1 MNPEVIAMASTVFPS
16 INRWIEIAL
25 WSMLLSLSA
34 SAQKKPFDATN
45 LVSPEL
51 LNGPSSA
58 THDQLKPVNLDPA
71 LFGKVIGKMDVDTGQ
86 IRRMEGN
93 IQLPKAETEQKSVE
107 TFLQENGVMLGASTE
122 TENLKLL
129 RQVKSPT
136 GDHFYYQ
143 QLYKGLPL
151 WGGRV
156 SVHNVIGSKAAQVDN
171 DLRKLSPPSNKSQ
184 GKEPDFS
191 EANKAEAIEAAKK
204 AVAFKAISSQEP
216 TAEAGFLEVQG
227 QPMAVWRVRYTT
239 TAPGAVWE
247 VMVDPVSMK
256 ALSARNIASYQQE
269 SKASVF
275 HADPVGTTGNQNL
288 LPPPTPQDPVYI
300 ILQSARLPVILT
312 ELDGDDQLDGKY
324 ATTNLTTAFPRA
336 KSASLNF
343 TYDWNDP
350 HFREAMSY
358 YWVTECVHYL
368 AKLGYSNIFA
378 SKIGINVDGTTDDN
392 SWYTGGTLTFGSGGV
407 PDAED
412 AEVIFHELGHAIQDA
427 QVPGLLTD
435 GGEEVRAISEGFG
448 DYWAASYFSGI
459 GPKGAAW
466 DVFFDKWD
474 GTTAHSAAGAN
485 PPYLRMLNSSKKY
498 PADLDGEVHDDG
510 EIWSACLWKIS
521 KILGKDTAAKVI
533 LESNFRLTP
542 ASKFP
547 DAASAILTANLK
559 LNAGKNNAD
568 IRKIFEDR
576 GILPPAVSKTAPPKT
591 KN

>member
-1 MNPEVIAMASTVFPS
+1 MALTGCPVVS
-16 INRWIEIAL
+16 RWIEIAL
-25 WSMLLSLSA
+25 FSILVALPA
-34 SAQKKPFDATN
+34 IAQKKPFDATS

-58 THDQLKPVNLDPA
+58 THDQLKAVSLDPA
-71 LFGKVIGKMDVDTGQ
+71 LFGMVLGKMDVDTGQ
-86 IRRMEGN
+86 IRRLEGK
-93 IQLPKAETEQKSVE
+93 IELPKAETEQKSVE
-107 TFLQENGVMLGASTE
+107 AFIQKNGPMLGASPE
-122 TENLKLL
+122 TADLKLI

-143 QLYKGLPL
+143 QLYRGLPL

-156 SVHNVIGSKAAQVDN
+156 SVHNVVGSKAAQVDN
-171 DLRKLSPPSNKSQ
+171 DLRKLSTPSEKLHGS
-184 GKEPDFS
+184 EPDFS
-191 EANKAEAIEAAKK
+191 ESNKTRAIEVAEK
-204 AVAFKAISSQEP
+204 AVAFKAISSEKA

-227 QPMAVWRVRYTT
+227 QPVAVWRVRYTT

-247 VMVDPVSMK
+247 VMVDPVAMK

-269 SKASVF
+269 AKASVF

-288 LPPPTPQDPVYI
+288 LPPPTAQDPNFTV
-300 ILQSARLPVILT
+300 LQSARLSVVLT
-312 ELDGDDQLDGKY
+312 ELDGNDQLDGKY

-336 KSASLNF
+336 KSANLNF
-343 TYDWNDP
+343 TYDWDDP

-368 AKLGYSNIFA
+368 TKLGYNNIFA
-378 SKIGINVDGTTDDN
+378 SKIAINVDGTTDDN

-448 DYWAASYFSGI
+448 DYWAASYFSGA
-459 GPKGAAW
+459 GPKGTAW

-474 GTTAHSAAGAN
+474 GITAHSAAGAN

-498 PADLDGEVHDDG
+498 PANLDGEVHDDG

-521 KILGKDTAAKVI
+521 KILGKDPAAKVI

-547 DAASAILTANLK
+547 DAANAILTANLK
-559 LNAGKNNAD
+559 VNAGKNNAD
-568 IRKIFEDR
+568 IRKVFEDR
-576 GILPPAVSKTAPPKT
+576 GILQPTVSKTAVPQT
-591 KN
+591 KK